1 MNSTFLAWSNHSF
14 RLAVLLF
21 GLLVFHP
28 SPTLATD
35 TPMKGN
41 VQAGQA
47 IRAECPIG
55 SFLVGFAGRTGA
67 WIDRMAPVC
76 EPLSADKQRL
86 GKFTMGPMIGTSTG
100 GKPDHIQCPANT
112 IIRVTVN
119 SVTVGDEGQVK
130 FVESIH
136 PECFTTAGA
145 YVVGQPYMFFGT
157 PTDRANPDLSSK
169 PLDDRLDCPP
179 GEFARGFNV
188 RAGEFIN
195 AFGLICGPLV
205 PRLPGTGLPAD
216 ASKTTSAFPTAP
228 RIDSPTPNGVLVKG
242 KGVFKITPSKY
253 LTGTHAQYQLR
264 WLNPPASSKGKGQD
278 FYNQEISLGL
288 IANPTGLPVPQTLL
302 AQGIWEIRVRINRP
316 QVGDWSDWVRFT
328 YYLQNPALG
337 TAAQDAQNQDL
348 QFGVGGQQKTMSGNS
363 GTRPYR
369 PQMTP
374 QQGMGE
380 TMLIRPRGVEGKDD
394 TRSNEAVDT
403 SPEIEKKP

>member
-1 MNSTFLAWSNHSF
+1 MNDVSQKTVDSVFVMVAM
-14 RLAVLLF
+14 LL
-21 GLLVFHP
+21 GLMFVFP
-28 SPTLATD
+28 GFSVATD
-35 TPMKGN
+35 TPLKGN
-41 VQAGQA
+41 LQTGQA
-47 IRAECPIG
+47 VRAECPIG
-55 SFLVGFAGRTGA
+55 SFLVGFAGQTGA

-86 GKFTMGPMIGTSTG
+86 GKFTIGPMIGTSTG
-100 GKPDHIQCPANT
+100 GKPDHVQCPANT

-119 SVTVGDEGQVK
+119 SVTVGEQGQVK
-130 FVESIH
+130 FVGSIH

-145 YVVGQPYMFFGT
+145 YLVGQPYMFFGT
-157 PTDRANPDLSSK
+157 PPDRPNPDLTSQ

-188 RAGEFIN
+188 RADEFIN

-216 ASKTTSAFPTAP
+216 ASKVTSAFPTAP
-228 RIDSPTPNGVLVKG
+228 RIDSPVRDGIIVKG

-264 WLNPPASSKGKGQD
+264 WLNPPASSKGKGLD

-328 YYLQNPALG
+328 YYLQHPSLG
-337 TAAQDAQNQDL
+337 TAAQDAQQQDL
-348 QFGVGGQQKTMSGNS
+348 PFGVGSQQKNMSGDS
-363 GTRPYR
+363 GMRRFR

-394 TRSNEAVDT
+394 TRSNEAVGT
-403 SPEIEKKP
+403 SPETEKKP